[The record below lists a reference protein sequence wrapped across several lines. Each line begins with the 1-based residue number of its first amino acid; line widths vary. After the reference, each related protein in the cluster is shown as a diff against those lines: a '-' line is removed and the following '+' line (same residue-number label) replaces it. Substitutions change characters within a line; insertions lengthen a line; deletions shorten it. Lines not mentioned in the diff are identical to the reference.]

1 MLRRYAMCIW
11 RECIHIHVVDIS
23 SRWSSRKMVR
33 SALDGDI
40 IFHAFRAKQSQIC
53 HRYACWWTITDL
65 TFGASMYLYVDD
77 GEWCSAIPATGCS
90 YRRHRNDMTLSTQ
103 TMSSMC
109 DDVMPQ
115 LPGKTNSSSSMFK
128 VGKSRNISVRV
139 PTKLFPESQRINL
152 MMSRKYGYDGIAC
165 NASNIP
171 FNERTSRCFMFSSA
185 YNASPSSLL
194 FEILFIVHHQCQVYQ
209 RKRDRSNAQQ
219 ITSNNSLQFFQV
231 DTATEI
237 VESSRERIVV

>member
-65 TFGASMYLYVDD
+65 TFGTSMYLYVDD

-139 PTKLFPESQRINL
+139 PTKLFPVSQRINL
-152 MMSRKYGYDGIAC
+152 DDESKVWVRRNWIQCKY
-165 NASNIP
+165 IP
-171 FNERTSRCFMFSSA
+171 FNERTSRCFMFSSTDV
-185 YNASPSSLL
+185 ASPSSLL
-194 FEILFIVHHQCQVYQ
+194 FEILFVVHH
-209 RKRDRSNAQQ
+209 
-219 ITSNNSLQFFQV
+219 
-231 DTATEI
+231 
-237 VESSRERIVV
+237 